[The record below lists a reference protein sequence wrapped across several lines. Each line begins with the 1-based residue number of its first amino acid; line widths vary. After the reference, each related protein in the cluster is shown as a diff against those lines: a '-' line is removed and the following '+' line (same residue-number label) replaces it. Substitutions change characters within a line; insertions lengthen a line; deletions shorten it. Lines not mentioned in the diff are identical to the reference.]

1 MRVAPEMSG
10 SATTAES
17 AATGI
22 RDQEMS
28 ETSHDVLLGGVAPD
42 AYEETVEEASRRLNV
57 QLRRNDNNEEQRH
70 IKYYS
75 DVYPVGVQTP
85 YVKSMFYHAAW
96 DVVDCLVFGAWA
108 VSYWPHVDTRSQTEF
123 GIITG
128 LVFCFC
134 LLACVLGFLYEMVHR
149 TTNIN
154 ESTRIEV
161 FTTGS
166 VVYPTIWWFRDSF
179 EDGVSAQSYARL
191 ELVVDFFCTFLYV
204 EEYPPHG
211 CRAVWENCHGLPEC
225 TDNSDRCLPA
235 QGSCNPSKNIWIRE
249 ALAASRVTEPS
260 ADKSSE
266 STHVQLGEVALRWL
280 SYTSPTLFNFTWD
293 GSCRK

>member
-1 MRVAPEMSG
+1 MSG

-22 RDQEMS
+22 RDEEMS
-28 ETSHDVLLGGVAPD
+28 EASHDVLLGGVAPD
-42 AYEETVEEASRRLNV
+42 AYEETVEEASRRLNM

-123 GIITG
+123 GIIRG

-154 ESTRIEV
+154 ESTRTEV

-166 VVYPTIWWFRDSF
+166 VVYPTIWWLRDSF

-191 ELVVDFFCTFLYV
+191 ELVVDFFVLFFT
-204 EEYPPHG
+204 
-211 CRAVWENCHGLPEC
+211 
-225 TDNSDRCLPA
+225 
-235 QGSCNPSKNIWIRE
+235 SKNIHLTDAERPGKIAMDFLN
-249 ALAASRVTEPS
+249 ALTTVIDAFLLKGPAILQNIFGFERP
-260 ADKSSE
+260 
-266 STHVQLGEVALRWL
+266 WL
-280 SYTSPTLFNFTWD
+280 HR
-293 GSCRK
+293 G